1 MEKKLSSSSS
11 SVSVVVVFCIFW
23 WLVAS
28 SGLFKLSVSPL
39 PFKCHPSRLCTK
51 GSTDFMPSFFFLRLH
66 FGGTAA
72 PHQERMDKILLHTHT
87 TVTNATTNSMEGSH
101 SPPPIHTQTH
111 AGLQLIHATANATAP
126 TSSTQVLIFEA
137 QNYYLK

>member
-1 MEKKLSSSSS
+1 MGRGQRPPQR
-11 SVSVVVVFCIFW
+11 IF
-23 WLVAS
+23 S
-28 SGLFKLSVSPL
+28 DDINT
-39 PFKCHPSRLCTK
+39 HPSRLCTK

-72 PHQERMDKILLHTHT
+72 PHQESMDKILLHTHT
-87 TVTNATTNSMEGSH
+87 TVINATTNSMEGNH

-126 TSSTQVLIFEA
+126 IALAYHLPVAAASTPHRRRPPHEKPWKRRRERRRQIPDG
-137 QNYYLK
+137 